1 MRCPVCRTSSPSRAK
16 FCDTCGAALHQLCPA
31 CATRN
36 RPQAR
41 FCLECGTPFEPG
53 TPAAAT
59 APEERHAARAAQ
71 FSARLPGSEGTRTGT
86 ASSLPAHTPAI
97 EEERRLVTVLFA
109 DVVGFTSFSEHRDP
123 EEVRRVISV
132 YFERLAREIRRFGG
146 TIEKFIGDAIMA
158 LFGAPVAHEDDPQR
172 AINAALEMQAAI
184 SEVNANLLATAGL
197 TLQMRIGIM
206 TGKVVGGIRSFEQ
219 SGEYTVTGD
228 VVNTAARLQSAAGP
242 GQILVGE
249 LTHQMSAAQF
259 LFEPM
264 PALTV
269 KGKAAPVTAYLVKGR
284 STAALAALPTATPLI
299 GRHAELRLLQ
309 EYLQR
314 TVAGEGQIIALV
326 GEAGIGKSRLVL
338 ELRRLL
344 KDEPESPAWHGVTT
358 MSFLATTQYATLTS
372 LVRSLLEG
380 EEGWDASTGAAH
392 LQASLQRI
400 LGEQAAEQQLEA
412 TMLPLADLLGVNTRA
427 AASEAFDA
435 KVQRRML
442 LAALRTLVTAQA
454 RQRPLVLV
462 LDDAQWIDQASL
474 EVLEELVQILP
485 ERRILLLVT
494 HRAHWQHAWSSKGY
508 YRQINL
514 GPLSAEE
521 CRALVLTVG
530 ADVRLSDEVIEHMVL
545 KTGGNPFFL
554 EEVVKAMRTGQAT
567 AGSAGEN
574 APSESASALP
584 ATIEGI
590 LTARIDSLEPPL
602 RRVLQVAAVIG
613 QVFTEGMLRAVCGP
627 GQNVRQLLERLI
639 QFEFLAEQSSGGAEV
654 EYRFRHGLIQEV
666 AYQHLLIAQREAL
679 HLKIGECLEQMYAG
693 QLNERSELLAYHF
706 SRSPDKERAVHYLLL
721 AGDHALRLYAH
732 EAACKHYQQALTI
745 LAETPTLANDQRKAD
760 LHERQG
766 DAYGLL
772 GKGEQARA
780 HYEQSLALAA
790 AQESDPS
797 ILARLHCRIG
807 DSWLKQGEF
816 VAALASYARAEQ
828 ALAGRAH
835 DVHWARVR
843 LATAQVAFRQG
854 KFEQT
859 RAACEET
866 LPFFLAQSHYKE
878 AGDVYNLLAGI
889 ELRQGH
895 ADTAIGHLFQSI
907 VMRERSH
914 DLSGKASCYS
924 NLGVIYASKGEPAR
938 AIAYYR
944 QGLELFEKTSDLYAA
959 STIYCNLG
967 MAYALTSDYRLACE
981 SLERG
986 AALADDIGFRL
997 ILGEAYCQLARVCR
1011 ITGQWQQTIGY
1022 LKRGLALA
1030 QQTQAKDTLIAL
1042 QLEHGSFLLEQR
1054 QRAAAEEFFL
1064 EALSEAEQYSE
1075 PVQMCDSCIALALC
1089 RLDEGELAQAA
1100 AWLGRAAPILATLH
1114 HPRCQ
1119 ADFALARTRL
1129 HLEQGE
1135 LDQAMEQI
1143 ERARGLAQQLGNVLL
1158 LGQCA
1163 HLSGV
1168 AHAARQGWSAAQA
1181 AFEEAQLLL
1190 RRIGALP
1197 TLSRVMA
1204 DYAALLSWPGKASA
1218 SPGAA
1223 LPSAEQVLEQ
1233 AHAIVTQVGM
1243 EEKADALHS
1252 LLTRLV
1258 PAQVG
1263 QEKAASRLQE
1273 RPGMR
1278 EEL

>member
-1 MRCPVCRTSSPSRAK
+1 MSVT
-16 FCDTCGAALHQLCPA
+16 
-31 CATRN
+31 
-36 RPQAR
+36 
-41 FCLECGTPFEPG
+41 
-53 TPAAAT
+53 
-59 APEERHAARAAQ
+59 AARSVEVERA
-71 FSARLPGSEGTRTGT
+71 RTGKV
-86 ASSLPAHTPAI
+86 SPFPGPTPVT

-109 DVVGFTSFSEHRDP
+109 DVVGFTSFSEQRDP
-123 EEVRRVISV
+123 EEVRRVIAV

-158 LFGAPVAHEDDPQR
+158 LFGAPTAHEDDPQR

-184 SEVNANLLATAGL
+184 TEINAKLLATDGL

-206 TGKVVGGIRSFEQ
+206 TGKVVGGARSFEQ

-228 VVNTAARLQSAAGP
+228 VVNTAARLQSSAGP

-249 LTHQMSAAQF
+249 LTHQMSATQF
-259 LFEPM
+259 LFEAV
-264 PALTV
+264 PALAV
-269 KGKAAPVTAYLVKGR
+269 KGKAAPVPAYLVKGR
-284 STAALAALPTATPLI
+284 RSSAALAVPSTDTPLI

-314 TVAGEGQIIALV
+314 AVAGEGQIIAIV
-326 GEAGIGKSRLVL
+326 GETGIGKSRLVL
-338 ELRRLL
+338 ELRCLVTQA
-344 KDEPESPAWHGVTT
+344 PAPPAWHGVTA

-372 LVRSLLEG
+372 LVRSLLDL
-380 EEGWDASTGAAH
+380 EEGWDAAAGAAR
-392 LQASLQRI
+392 LQTNLQRS
-400 LGEQAAEQQLEA
+400 LGEPMAEQQLEA
-412 TMLPLADLLGVNTRA
+412 TLTPLADLLGVNLHAT
-427 AASEAFDA
+427 ASAEFDA

-442 LAALRTLVTAQA
+442 LAALRALVTAQA
-454 RQRPLVLV
+454 RQHPLVLV

-494 HRAHWQHAWSSKGY
+494 HRTHWQHAWSSKGY

-521 CRALVLTVG
+521 SRALVLTAG
-530 ADVRLSDEVIEHMVL
+530 ADIHLPDELLEQLVH

-554 EEVVKAMRTGQAT
+554 EEVVKAMRSGRAAESA
-567 AGSAGEN
+567 AGGAWPGR
-574 APSESASALP
+574 SASALP

-590 LTARIDSLEPPL
+590 LTARIDSLEAPV
-602 RRVLQVAAVIG
+602 RRVLQIAAVIG
-613 QVFTEGMLRAVCGP
+613 QVFTERTLSAVCGT
-627 GQNVRQLLERLI
+627 GQNVRHSLERLI
-639 QFEFLAEQSSGGAEV
+639 QLEFLAEQSSGGAEV

-679 HLKIGECLEQMYAG
+679 HLKTGECLEQVYAG
-693 QLNERSELLAYHF
+693 QLSEHSELLAYHF
-706 SRSPDKERAVHYLLL
+706 SLSPDKERAVHYLLL

-732 EAACKHYQQALTI
+732 EAAYKHYQQALTL
-745 LAETPTLANDQRKAD
+745 LAETPTLASDRRKMEVY
-760 LHERQG
+760 ERQG
-766 DAYGLL
+766 DAGGLL

-780 HYEQSLALAA
+780 HYEQSLALAI
-790 AQESDPS
+790 AQKSDPS
-797 ILARLHCRIG
+797 VCARLHCRIG
-807 DSWLKQGEF
+807 DTWLKQGEF
-816 VAALASYARAEQ
+816 TTALACYTRAEQ
-828 ALAGRAH
+828 ALSGNAP

-843 LATAQVAFRQG
+843 LAIAQVAFRQG

-859 RAACEET
+859 RSACEET
-866 LPFFLAQSHYKE
+866 LPFFLAQSSYKE
-878 AGDVYNLLAGI
+878 AGDVYNLLAGM

-895 ADTAIGHLFQSI
+895 ADTAIGHLFQSM

-967 MAYALTSDYRLACE
+967 MAYALTSEYALARE

-1030 QQTQAKDTLIAL
+1030 QQTQARDTLIAL
-1042 QLEHGSFLLEQR
+1042 QLEHGSFLMEQH
-1054 QRAAAEEFFL
+1054 QRKAAEEFFL
-1064 EALSEAEQYSE
+1064 EALNEAEQCSE

-1089 RLDEGELAQAA
+1089 WLAQGEQEQAVS
-1100 AWLGRAAPILATLH
+1100 WLGRAAKLLDTLH

-1119 ADFALARTRL
+1119 AEFALAQARL
-1129 HLEQGE
+1129 YIEMGALEH
-1135 LDQAMEQI
+1135 ASAQI
-1143 ERARGLAQQLGNVLL
+1143 EHARALAHQVGNLLL

-1168 AHAARQGWSAAQA
+1168 VLAAQQQWPGARA
-1181 AFEEAQLLL
+1181 AFEEAQTLL

-1197 TLSRVMA
+1197 ALSRAMS
-1204 DYAALLSWPGKASA
+1204 DYAALLSWLGQASIVPDTA
-1218 SPGAA
+1218 LPGAEA
-1223 LPSAEQVLEQ
+1223 VLEQ
-1233 AHAIVTQVGM
+1233 AHAIGAQVGM
-1243 EEKADALHS
+1243 EEKTDVLQS
-1252 LLTRLV
+1252 ILTRLA
-1258 PAQVG
+1258 P
-1263 QEKAASRLQE
+1263 SRHLSRQ
-1273 RPGMR
+1273 
-1278 EEL
+1278 